1 MSFDRR
7 RFVSSAGLSA
17 LGLTILNSA
26 PALSAGTSAGS
37 STGSAGIQGDATGYR
52 YCLNTSTIREPQL
65 GIEKEVEIAGQA
77 GYDGIEP
84 WIPNLRE
91 FVNQSGSLPD
101 LRKKI
106 SDAGLTVESAIGFAN
121 WIVDDD
127 KRRLDALEEAKRDMD
142 MLREIGGIRIAA
154 PPVGANDS
162 KSPKI
167 ELSVVAERFRALLE
181 VGDQTGVVP
190 QLEVWGFSKNLSRLG
205 DVMYVLGEVGHH
217 KACALLDIYHLYK
230 GGSDFAGLRLLSGNA
245 MQVFHVN
252 DYPAMPERDKIGD
265 ADRVYPGDG
274 IAPMSQILNDI
285 GGPGRNIVL
294 SLELFNR
301 EYWKQDPLEVAKTGL
316 AKMKASVKT
325 AIAERA
331 AAEKA

>member
-7 RFVSSAGLSA
+7 RFVSSTGLSA
-17 LGLTILNSA
+17 LGLSILNSA
-26 PALSAGTSAGS
+26 PALSAGTSTGP
-37 STGSAGIQGDATGYR
+37 STVPSQGSASVEGDASGYR

-77 GYDGIEP
+77 GYNAIEP
-84 WIPNLRE
+84 WIPTLRE
-91 FVNQSGSLPD
+91 FVKQGGSLPD
-101 LRKKI
+101 LRKRI

-127 KRRLDALEEAKRDMD
+127 KRRSDALEEAKRDMD
-142 MLREIGGIRIAA
+142 MLRAIGGIRIAA

-162 KSPKI
+162 KSVKI

-205 DVMYVLGEVGHH
+205 DVMYVLGQVGHP

-252 DYPAMPERDKIGD
+252 DYPAMPERDKISD
-265 ADRVYPGDG
+265 ADRVYPGNG

-316 AKMKASVKT
+316 AKMKASVEK
-325 AIAERA
+325 A
-331 AAEKA
+331 AAVKV